1 MKNILKMN
9 IGIAGCGT
17 MGLPML
23 EVLLKNKVKAIGY
36 DVRPQEDFLSLK
48 ENFVSSKRVFF
59 ENTDVIFSLVRD
71 INQTLELCEG
81 TDGLFNLNSSKT
93 LIICSTLSP
102 AFLNDFIKKAPENIE
117 IIEAPMSGAP
127 IRAKEASLTFM
138 VGSTKNQFETIS
150 PILNILGKTIHHI
163 GKFGSGMSV
172 KVLNNFVAS
181 CSVVAVRHV
190 LSEAKNLNIST
201 DQLLEILN
209 CSSGKTWFS
218 ENLYSID
225 WSKESY
231 NKENTIGILEKDV
244 NSYLDGLQDAGSKT
258 NEAMQ
263 NFQKALL
270 KGLQNIPDFPNNN

>member
-1 MKNILKMN
+1 MKNILKRN

-48 ENFVSSKRVFF
+48 ENFVSSKRFFF

-117 IIEAPMSGAP
+117 VIEAPMSGAP

-190 LSEAKNLNIST
+190 LSEAKNLNISP

-218 ENLYSID
+218 ENLHSID

-231 NKENTIGILEKDV
+231 NKKNTIGILEKDV
-244 NSYLDGLQDAGSKT
+244 NSYLDGLQDAGTKT

>member
-1 MKNILKMN
+1 MKNILKRN

-117 IIEAPMSGAP
+117 VIEAPMSGAP
-127 IRAKEASLTFM
+127 MRAKEASLTFM

-190 LSEAKNLNIST
+190 LSEAKNLNISP

-218 ENLYSID
+218 ENLHSID

-244 NSYLDGLQDAGSKT
+244 NSYLDGLQDAGTKT

>member
-1 MKNILKMN
+1 MKDILKMN

-59 ENTDVIFSLVRD
+59 ENTDVIFSIVRD

-81 TDGLFNLNSSKT
+81 TDGLFNLNSPKT

-102 AFLNDFIKKAPENIE
+102 AFLNDFIKKAPENIDV
-117 IIEAPMSGAP
+117 IEAPMSGAP

-181 CSVVAVRHV
+181 CSVIAVRHV

-258 NEAMQ
+258 NEAMK

-270 KGLQNIPDFPNNN
+270 RGLQNIPDFPNNN

>member
-117 IIEAPMSGAP
+117 VIEAPMSGAP

-181 CSVVAVRHV
+181 CSVIAVRHV

-258 NEAMQ
+258 NEAMK

-270 KGLQNIPDFPNNN
+270 RGLQNIPDFPNNN

>member
-117 IIEAPMSGAP
+117 VIEAPMSGAP

-150 PILNILGKTIHHI
+150 PILNILGRTIHHI

-181 CSVVAVRHV
+181 CSIVAVRHV

-218 ENLYSID
+218 ENLHSID

>member
-59 ENTDVIFSLVRD
+59 ENTDIIFSLVRD

-117 IIEAPMSGAP
+117 VIEAPMSGAP

-150 PILNILGKTIHHI
+150 PILNILGRTIHHI

>member
-81 TDGLFNLNSSKT
+81 TDGLFNLNSPKT

-102 AFLNDFIKKAPENIE
+102 AFLNNFIKKAPENIE
-117 IIEAPMSGAP
+117 VIEAPMSGAP

-190 LSEAKNLNIST
+190 LSEAKNLNISP

-218 ENLYSID
+218 ENLHSID

-231 NKENTIGILEKDV
+231 NKKNTIGILEKDV
-244 NSYLDGLQDAGSKT
+244 NSYLDGLQDAGTKT

>member
-48 ENFVSSKRVFF
+48 ENFVSSKRFFF

-117 IIEAPMSGAP
+117 VIEAPMSGAP

-181 CSVVAVRHV
+181 CSVIAVRHV

-218 ENLYSID
+218 ENLHSID

-244 NSYLDGLQDAGSKT
+244 NSYLDGLQDAGTET

>member
-1 MKNILKMN
+1 MKNILKRN

-59 ENTDVIFSLVRD
+59 ENTDVIFSIVRD

-117 IIEAPMSGAP
+117 VIEAPMSGAP

-190 LSEAKNLNIST
+190 LSEAKNLNISP

-218 ENLYSID
+218 ENLHSID

-244 NSYLDGLQDAGSKT
+244 NSYLDGLQDAGTET

>member
-1 MKNILKMN
+1 MKNILKRN

-127 IRAKEASLTFM
+127 MRAKEASLTFM

-190 LSEAKNLNIST
+190 LSEAKNLNISP

-218 ENLYSID
+218 ENLHSID

-244 NSYLDGLQDAGSKT
+244 NSYLDGLQDAGTKT

>member
-48 ENFVSSKRVFF
+48 ENFVSSKRFFF

-81 TDGLFNLNSSKT
+81 TDGLFNLNSPKT

-127 IRAKEASLTFM
+127 MRAKEASLTFM

-190 LSEAKNLNIST
+190 LSEAKNLNISP

-218 ENLYSID
+218 ENLHSID

-231 NKENTIGILEKDV
+231 NKKNTIGILEKDV
-244 NSYLDGLQDAGSKT
+244 NSYLDGLQDAGTKT

>member
-48 ENFVSSKRVFF
+48 ENFVSSKRFFF

-81 TDGLFNLNSSKT
+81 TDGLFNLNSPKT

-102 AFLNDFIKKAPENIE
+102 AFLNNFIKKAPENIE
-117 IIEAPMSGAP
+117 VIEAPMSGAP

-190 LSEAKNLNIST
+190 LSEAKNLNISP

-218 ENLYSID
+218 ENLHSID

-244 NSYLDGLQDAGSKT
+244 NSYLDGLQDAGTKT

>member
-1 MKNILKMN
+1 MKDILKMN

-59 ENTDVIFSLVRD
+59 ENTDVIFSIVRD

-102 AFLNDFIKKAPENIE
+102 AFLNDFIKKAPENIDV
-117 IIEAPMSGAP
+117 IEAPMSGAP

-181 CSVVAVRHV
+181 CSVIAVRHV

-258 NEAMQ
+258 NEAMK

-270 KGLQNIPDFPNNN
+270 RGLQNIPDFPNNN

>member
-1 MKNILKMN
+1 MKNILKRN

-48 ENFVSSKRVFF
+48 ENFVSSKRFFF

-117 IIEAPMSGAP
+117 VIEAPMSGAP

-138 VGSTKNQFETIS
+138 VGATKNQFETIS

-190 LSEAKNLNIST
+190 LSEAKNLNISP

-218 ENLYSID
+218 ENLHSID

-244 NSYLDGLQDAGSKT
+244 NSYLDGLQDAGTET

>member
-1 MKNILKMN
+1 MKNILQMN

-23 EVLLKNKVKAIGY
+23 EVLITNKVKAIGY
-36 DVRPQEDFLSLK
+36 DVRPKEDFLMIK
-48 ENFVSSKRVFF
+48 ENFISSKRKFF
-59 ENTDVIFSLVRD
+59 ENSDIIFSIVRD
-71 INQTLELCEG
+71 IKETLELCEG
-81 TDGLFNLNSSKT
+81 TDGLFTLNSHKT

-102 AFLNDFIKKAPENIE
+102 SFLNNFKNKAPENIN

-127 IRAKEASLTFM
+127 MKAKNASLTFM
-138 VGSTKNQFETIS
+138 VGSTIDEFKHIN
-150 PILNILGKTIHHI
+150 PLLRLLGDRIHHI
-163 GKFGSGMSV
+163 GNFGSGMSV

-218 ENLYSID
+218 ENLNSID

-231 NKENTIGILEKDV
+231 DKKNTIGILEKDV
-244 NSYLDGLQDAGSKT
+244 NSFLDGVEGTQTQTS
-258 NEAMQ
+258 EAMKD
-263 NFQKALL
+263 FQKALL
-270 KGLQNIPDFPNNN
+270 KGLQNIPEFPKK

>member
-81 TDGLFNLNSSKT
+81 TDGLFNLNSPKT

-102 AFLNDFIKKAPENIE
+102 AFLNNFIKKAPENIE
-117 IIEAPMSGAP
+117 VIEAPMSGAP

-190 LSEAKNLNIST
+190 LSEAKNLNISP

-218 ENLYSID
+218 ENLHSID

-244 NSYLDGLQDAGSKT
+244 NSYLDGLQDAGTKT

>member
-1 MKNILKMN
+1 MKNILKRN

-117 IIEAPMSGAP
+117 VIEAPMSGAP

-190 LSEAKNLNIST
+190 LSEAKNLNISP

-218 ENLYSID
+218 ENLHSID

-244 NSYLDGLQDAGSKT
+244 NSYLDGLQDAGTET

>member
-48 ENFVSSKRVFF
+48 ENFVSSKRFFF

-81 TDGLFNLNSSKT
+81 TDGLFNLNSPKT

-102 AFLNDFIKKAPENIE
+102 AFLNNFIKKAPENIE
-117 IIEAPMSGAP
+117 VIEAPMSGAP

-190 LSEAKNLNIST
+190 LSEAKNLNISP

-218 ENLYSID
+218 ENLHSID

-231 NKENTIGILEKDV
+231 NKKNTIGILEKDV
-244 NSYLDGLQDAGSKT
+244 NSYLDGLQDAGTKT